1 MPTPRNKSL
10 YNKVKQ
16 QVYREIPKH
25 SAYRSGIVVQKYKR
39 QFNKKHQHKNPYIG
53 KKTKK
58 KGLSRWFKEK
68 WRNQRG
74 KVGYKY
80 KSDVYRPTRR
90 ITKQTPRT
98 FKELG
103 RRRIKTARTIK
114 YRKGRVEHF

>member
-103 RRRIKTARTIK
+103 RRRIKKARTIK

>member
-1 MPTPRNKSL
+1 MPTPRDKSL

-39 QFNKKHQHKNPYIG
+39 QFNKKHPHKNPYIG

-103 RRRIKTARTIK
+103 KRRINKARTIK
-114 YRKGRVEHF
+114 YRKGRVAHF